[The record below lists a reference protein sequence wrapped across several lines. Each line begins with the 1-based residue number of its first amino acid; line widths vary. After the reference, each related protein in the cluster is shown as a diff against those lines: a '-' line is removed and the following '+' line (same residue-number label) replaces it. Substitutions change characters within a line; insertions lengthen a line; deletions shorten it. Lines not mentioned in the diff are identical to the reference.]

1 MIEDI
6 NNNKELNNKIN
17 FSALTL
23 EDLISELDKLSN
35 NPNVLSVS
43 KKAEEIKSSFYKKL
57 LSKSIQEKSEF
68 SKKNEIHPLEVKFKK
83 TYSNFRKLK
92 NEFRKEKDKQELTN
106 LEIKQKIISEISNLI
121 NEEESLKIT
130 FDKFRSLQVKWKNT
144 GNVPIHNKNDVWC
157 NYNHHVELFY
167 DYLKI
172 NRELRDLDF
181 KRNLEHKEL
190 LCEKAERLIKEKSIN
205 VSFNELQKLHE
216 KWKEIGPVVKE
227 KRENIWKRFQD
238 ASRIINKKRNN
249 YFLELKQENNKN
261 LKLKSS
267 ICNNIISLLDDLP
280 DSHLKWKNKNE
291 KLDKL
296 IEQWKKA
303 APINKSDLKKAWEE
317 FRDSTKTFYLEKNNF
332 YKNRKESLASNLM
345 IKIKI
350 CEEAERLKNSTE
362 WEVTSKKFIQLQK
375 EWKDSPFTPNH
386 KSSQIW
392 HRFKKACDQF
402 FNSRN
407 EFYIKLDKER
417 NRNLEMKNK
426 ILSTLKKFKISENVK
441 FDIEKIDLIKN
452 DWNNIGKVPKSSQS
466 INNEYE
472 KTLNSIYNSLNVKK
486 SEKKKLILESK
497 ISLYKQDSSML
508 IKEKDRIKS
517 EIDKIN
523 KNINQYENNISFF
536 KNGNDTERFKRDIV
550 KKIEISKSKL
560 IILKDN
566 LSILNKI

>member
-6 NNNKELNNKIN
+6 NNKNLKNKIN
-17 FSALTL
+17 FSELTL
-23 EDLISELDKLSN
+23 EDLISVLDKLSN
-35 NPNVLSVS
+35 NPNILSVS
-43 KKAEEIKSSFYKKL
+43 KKAEEIKASFYKKL

-68 SKKNEIHPLEVKFKK
+68 SKKNEIHPLEIKFKK

-92 NEFRKEKDKQELTN
+92 NEFRKEKDEQELTN
-106 LEIKQKIISEISNLI
+106 LKIKQEIISEISNLI

-144 GNVPIHNKNDVWC
+144 GNVPIQNKNDVWC

-190 LCEKAERLIKEKSIN
+190 LCEKAERLIKEESIN

-216 KWKEIGPVVKE
+216 KWKEIGPVIKE
-227 KRENIWKRFQD
+227 KRDNIWKRFQE
-238 ASRIINKKRNN
+238 ASRIINKKRND
-249 YFLELKQENNKN
+249 YFLELKKENNNN

-267 ICNNIISLLDDLP
+267 ICNKIISLLDDLP
-280 DSHLKWKNKNE
+280 DSHQKWKNKNE

-303 APINKSDLKKAWEE
+303 APINKNDLKKAWKE
-317 FRDSTKTFYLEKNNF
+317 FRDSTNTFYLEKNNF
-332 YKNRKESLASNLM
+332 YKNRKDSLNSNLM

-350 CEEAERLKNSTE
+350 LEEAERLKNSTE
-362 WEVTSKKFIQLQK
+362 WEATRKKFIQLQK
-375 EWKDSPFTPNH
+375 EWKESPSIPSH
-386 KSSQIW
+386 KSSPIW
-392 HRFKKACDQF
+392 RRFKKACDHF
-402 FNSRN
+402 FNSRK

-417 NRNLEMKNK
+417 DSHLQMKNK
-426 ILSTLKKFKISENVK
+426 ILSTLKIFKISDNVK
-441 FDIEKIDLIKN
+441 FDIEKIDLINK

-466 INNEYE
+466 INYEYE
-472 KTLNSIYNSLNVKK
+472 KTLNTIYNSLNIKE

-508 IKEKDRIKS
+508 IKEKERIKS

-560 IILKDN
+560 ITLKDN

>member
-6 NNNKELNNKIN
+6 NNNKDLNNKIN

-57 LSKSIQEKSEF
+57 LSKSIKEKSEF

-106 LEIKQKIISEISNLI
+106 LKIKQKIISEISNLI

-190 LCEKAERLIKEKSIN
+190 LCEKAEELVKEKSIN

-375 EWKDSPFTPNH
+375 EWKYSPFTPNH
-386 KSSQIW
+386 KSSQI
-392 HRFKKACDQF
+392 
-402 FNSRN
+402 
-407 EFYIKLDKER
+407 
-417 NRNLEMKNK
+417 
-426 ILSTLKKFKISENVK
+426 
-441 FDIEKIDLIKN
+441 
-452 DWNNIGKVPKSSQS
+452 
-466 INNEYE
+466 
-472 KTLNSIYNSLNVKK
+472 
-486 SEKKKLILESK
+486 
-497 ISLYKQDSSML
+497 
-508 IKEKDRIKS
+508 
-517 EIDKIN
+517 
-523 KNINQYENNISFF
+523 
-536 KNGNDTERFKRDIV
+536 
-550 KKIEISKSKL
+550 
-560 IILKDN
+560 
-566 LSILNKI
+566 